1 MRDVEKPAE
10 CLIDQTAT
18 ETADETTETA
28 TDAQRP
34 SLRPLQGRDLFRF
47 AAILSKMGIRQLEG
61 IFDADAV
68 KAAAKDAAKGG
79 SSVEAVGL
87 QVVMDAASVVLA
99 NLGRV
104 EADVYAL
111 LADLSGLTAENV
123 ASLPMG
129 DFTGMVVD
137 VVTADGFRDFF
148 TQVKRLLR

>member
-1 MRDVEKPAE
+1 MRDAEKPAE
-10 CLIDQTAT
+10 GLIDQTAT
-18 ETADETTETA
+18 ETADESNETA
-28 TDAQRP
+28 TGAHRP

-61 IFDADAV
+61 IFDAESVREAV
-68 KAAAKDAAKGG
+68 RGG
-79 SSVEAVGL
+79 ATVESVGL
-87 QVVMDAASVVLA
+87 QVVMDAAGVVLG
-99 NLGRV
+99 NLGRI

-111 LADLSGLTAENV
+111 LADLSGLTPEEI

-137 VVTADGFRDFF
+137 VVAADGFRDFF

>member
-1 MRDVEKPAE
+1 MRDAEKPSE
-10 CLIDQTAT
+10 GIIDQTAT

-28 TDAQRP
+28 TGAQRP

-68 KAAAKDAAKGG
+68 KEAVKGG
-79 SSVEAVGL
+79 ATVEAVGL
-87 QVVMDAASVVLA
+87 QVVMDAAGVVLG
-99 NLGRV
+99 NLGRI

-111 LADLSGLTAENV
+111 LADLSGLTPEEI

>member
-1 MRDVEKPAE
+1 MRDAEKPAE
-10 CLIDQTAT
+10 GIIDQTAT
-18 ETADETTETA
+18 ETADETTESA
-28 TDAQRP
+28 TGAQRP
-34 SLRPLQGRDLFRF
+34 ALRPLQGRDLFRF

-68 KAAAKDAAKGG
+68 KEAVKGG
-79 SSVEAVGL
+79 ATVEAVGL
-87 QVVMDAASVVLA
+87 QVVMDAAGVVLG
-99 NLGRV
+99 NLGRI

-111 LADLSGLTAENV
+111 LADLSGLTPEEI